1 MCIRHSIS
9 RSTIDMITCPSSP
22 YIILVSVCLCVKC
35 LCVSL
40 SVSLY
45 VCVSVCLCVYV
56 SVCLCAY
63 VSACLYAHVSLPPFV
78 CVYGTEQVQVR
89 QSKGALQIL
98 KQEPRKIRRL
108 YLLAA
113 AKKQAPS
120 TTPTA
125 YTVSQTL
132 QALSSGVS
140 RIVPRDSASRG
151 PSTTT
156 PDRSVHS
163 TTPSSQQR
171 RTVQGRASSL
181 RQREGDSP
189 PVLRQLV
196 CGKVVQVGGGDLS
209 TQGVTVERLGVL
221 TRLHKKGTGVREGG
235 TL

>member
-35 LCVSL
+35 LCVKCLCVSL

-56 SVCLCAY
+56 SVCLCAH

-140 RIVPRDSASRG
+140 RG

-163 TTPSSQQR
+163 TTPSPQQR

-221 TRLHKKGTGVREGG
+221 TRLHQKGTGVREGG